1 MIDANAGLFAKLAAA
16 GGELI
21 SASLRDQKRAIR
33 TDAVE
38 KGWLQ
43 RLILR
48 SSNHL
53 LLDSTSRFA
62 LGEYEGDLYLIAVGV
77 AVIEPAAELQ
87 LVGLNA
93 GMFTAI
99 AYELDVPILRTT
111 DQAERLLEYVFYP
124 VEDNCELIDVDV
136 VAPFFQE
143 VSLYL
148 VEPTSAIALDREFG
162 LRAAIAA
169 ILGAPAA
176 RPLAWPD
183 TALDRFSFIV
193 RDPSERA
200 PFHLLLRALTETR
213 DDAAFLALYRC
224 VEQLFSVP
232 AIGDLAAELGLSRPA
247 LGVAAAI
254 EKHLGW
260 RRREE
265 DAIAQ
270 LFAELDAGLI
280 DRMLPAVGA
289 VAQNESRSRP
299 VSRRV
304 YELRNQCVH
313 FRPAHAIGDAL
324 TVDNW
329 PTLTDLMLEAV
340 QCLYTRYTAAF
351 DEPEEIEAERNPP
364 SDMGRV

>member
-1 MIDANAGLFAKLAAA
+1 MPRNMIEANAGLFAKLASA

-21 SASLRDQKRAIR
+21 SAELRAQKRAIR
-33 TDAVE
+33 TDDVE

-43 RLILR
+43 RLTLR
-48 SSNHL
+48 SSTHL
-53 LLDSTSRFA
+53 LLDSASQFA
-62 LGEYEGDLYLIAVGV
+62 LGEFEGDFYLIAVGV
-77 AVIEPAAELQ
+77 EVVEPLPDLQ

-99 AYELDVPILRTT
+99 AYQLDVPILRTA
-111 DQAERLLEYVFYP
+111 DLAERLLEYVFYP
-124 VEDNCELIDVDV
+124 AEDTCELIDVGV
-136 VAPFFQE
+136 VAPFFQK
-143 VSLYL
+143 VNLYL
-148 VEPTSAIALDREFG
+148 VDPTSAIALDSEFG

-169 ILGAPAA
+169 VLGAPSA
-176 RPLAWPD
+176 RPLAWPE
-183 TALDRFSFIV
+183 TALDRFRYMV
-193 RDPSERA
+193 RDPVERA
-200 PFHLLLRALTETR
+200 PFHLLLRALTEAR

-224 VEQLFSVP
+224 VEQLFPIP
-232 AIGDLAAELGLSRPA
+232 AIGELSAELGLSKPA

-270 LFAELDAGLI
+270 LFAELDAALI

-289 VAQNESRSRP
+289 VAQNENRSRP

-313 FRPAHAIGDAL
+313 FRPAHAICEVL
-324 TVDNW
+324 TVDSW
-329 PTLTDLMLEAV
+329 PTLTDLMLETV
-340 QCLYTRYTAAF
+340 QCLYARYTAAF
-351 DEPEEIEAERNPP
+351 DEADVIEA
-364 SDMGRV
+364 